1 MVSNSVFVLNDNSVN
16 YINKLLLVYTQKG
29 GEKNMV
35 QIAWKNVLNGV
46 DSALE
51 FFRGQGVKP
60 TLRTLFYN
68 LYSKA
73 LIPNTKTAYQS
84 LSKQLVKARKE
95 GRYAWDFLED
105 KTRVVL
111 GSIEDMRFNDDVAE
125 DFEKR
130 LVEKLEELDLESIL
144 SDVFDYLKPWL
155 NVGYWADQKVVV
167 ELWIEKEALASTM
180 QTWTYSK
187 YLPIR
192 VNRGY
197 SSWTFIYNNVQALKF
212 SLDKHE
218 KVVVLYLGD
227 LDPSGVD
234 IQRFLTESIEYLGV
248 DPSKVELVRLGVTH
262 DQVEKYKLPPTP
274 EDAETLAKLERDPRK
289 KTYAE
294 QYVVEL
300 DALIAYVPSEFRRE
314 LLETIERFRDR
325 DVYDK
330 LQAKKKELEEK
341 CNELLEEIKEKARE
355 KIREGLD

>member
-1 MVSNSVFVLNDNSVN
+1 M
-16 YINKLLLVYTQKG
+16 G
-29 GEKNMV
+29 
-35 QIAWKNVLNGV
+35 QIKWSDVLNGV
-46 DSALE
+46 DSALD

-68 LYSKA
+68 LYSKG

-111 GSIEDMRFNDDVAE
+111 GSLDDWRFNDNVVE
-125 DFEKR
+125 DTKER
-130 LVEKLEELDLESIL
+130 LVDKLEDLDIESMINEF
-144 SDVFDYLKPWL
+144 FDYLKPFL

-180 QTWTYSK
+180 QNWTYSK

-197 SSWTFIYNNVQALKF
+197 SSWTFIYNNVQALKG

-218 KVVVLYLGD
+218 KVIVLYLGD

-234 IQRFLTESIEYLGV
+234 IQRFLTESIAYLGI
-248 DPSKVELVRLGVTH
+248 DPSKVELERLGVTPE
-262 DQVEKYKLPPTP
+262 QVEKYKLPPTP
-274 EDAETLAKLERDPRK
+274 EDADTLEKLKRDPRS
-289 KTYAE
+289 KTYTE
-294 QYVVEL
+294 RYVVEL

-314 LLETIERFRDR
+314 LLEAIEQFRDKQ
-325 DVYDK
+325 VYGD
-330 LQAKKKELEEK
+330 LQAKKKELAEEIDA
-341 CNELLEEIKEKARE
+341 LLEDIKEQARA
-355 KIREGLD
+355 KVREELA